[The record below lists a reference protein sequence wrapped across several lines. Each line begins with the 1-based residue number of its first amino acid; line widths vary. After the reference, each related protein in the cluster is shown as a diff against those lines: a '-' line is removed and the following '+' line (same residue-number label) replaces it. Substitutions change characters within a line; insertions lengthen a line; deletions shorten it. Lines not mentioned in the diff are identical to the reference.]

1 VLEGEGD
8 IGNDDEEPANS
19 RDTDVDNDEQG
30 LADADEGA
38 SPIMDADDVPVDNGA
53 AEDSDLHEQPE
64 DGEPRNDEPEE
75 IEAMNTAAT
84 RIQSIMRGA
93 SSRTLVNAKKQE
105 VVQKTIRSNAATA
118 IQAQARGMV
127 TRKQSKLFTADESNE
142 ELTK

>member
-1 VLEGEGD
+1 
-8 IGNDDEEPANS
+8 
-19 RDTDVDNDEQG
+19 
-30 LADADEGA
+30 
-38 SPIMDADDVPVDNGA
+38 MDADDVPVDNGA